1 VYRAYVDNLHEAA
14 CLYQVAPQVPVL
26 VFNTRVACLLIHRT
40 TVAVVYPLQRGVV
53 TLPTAFRYQIPSMIA
68 IPFPTVPCASV
79 WRTRFRLQPFR
90 SIALTFIGLVLAP

>member
-1 VYRAYVDNLHEAA
+1 M
-14 CLYQVAPQVPVL
+14 L
-26 VFNTRVACLLIHRT
+26 VFRARAGYLLIHRT
-40 TVAVVYPLQRGVV
+40 TVAVVYPLQRVIT

-90 SIALTFIGLVLAP
+90 SIALTFIGLVLSP

>member
-1 VYRAYVDNLHEAA
+1 M
-14 CLYQVAPQVPVL
+14 L
-26 VFNTRVACLLIHRT
+26 VFRTCAAYLLIHRL
-40 TVAVVYPLQRGVV
+40 TVAVVYPLERVA
-53 TLPTAFRYQIPSMIA
+53 TALPTAFRYQIPSMIA